1 MKLAYEAQLQEDY
14 KGIDDECQFMSTAYM
29 PCKEMMTKFGWHT
42 AERGIIRNADG
53 EIVAINRNIPGD
65 PLRALL
71 VLRSKLDEYMKAK
84 GLVLF
89 WSLVG
94 EKQYGN
100 HPHALIVRLTGTAAY
115 RVGKEIDRIQ
125 PLRNEPPAPSRERVK
140 FEKKDFPSLSE
151 EFLNQINEMDENE
164 LMKMMSKNVLKEIK
178 KDTE

>member
-1 MKLAYEAQLQEDY
+1 
-14 KGIDDECQFMSTAYM
+14 MSTVYM
-29 PCKEMMTKFGWHT
+29 PCRDMMEVFSWHT
-42 AERGIIRNADG
+42 AERGVICDADG
-53 EIVAINRNIPGD
+53 NIVAINRNIPGD

-71 VLRSKLDEYMKAK
+71 VLRSKLDEYMEDK

-100 HPHALIVRLTGTAAY
+100 HPHALIVRLTGAAAY

-151 EFLNQINEMDENE
+151 EFSIR
-164 LMKMMSKNVLKEIK
+164 
-178 KDTE
+178 